1 MAIAAATRPQ
11 ATDAMTAEPMPQ
23 RPWRRRLADK
33 RAIVTGAS
41 SGVGRAV
48 ALELSRRGV
57 QVLATARRVP
67 RLDELVAQGGR
78 GPGAPIHACAGD
90 ICDSAFRTRLVAE
103 AVERLGGIDL
113 VVAAAGGGAIGRFRD
128 GAPETL
134 AGIFALDL
142 MAPAELVR
150 IALPAIE
157 RGRDPALVLVGS
169 ILGLHPLPLHA
180 DYCAAKAA
188 LRSLAGS
195 LRTELAPTGIDV
207 MLASLGPT
215 ASEFWDALLAGERP
229 AWSRGRP
236 LAADFVARAIADGL
250 ERRRAEIFPG
260 WQAKGYAFAARFL
273 PGLIDRIAARHLRGS
288 DDDTPPGGR
297 SHR

>member
-1 MAIAAATRPQ
+1 MPAESRP
-11 ATDAMTAEPMPQ
+11 P
-23 RPWRRRLADK
+23 RPRRRRLADK
-33 RAIVTGAS
+33 GAIVTGAS

-57 QVLATARRVP
+57 HVLATARRGT
-67 RLDELVAQGGR
+67 RLDELVAQGGH
-78 GPGAPIHACAGD
+78 GPTAPIQACAGD
-90 ICDSAFRTRLVAE
+90 ICDPAFRTRLVAE
-103 AVERLGGIDL
+103 AVERLGGVDL

-128 GAPETL
+128 GTPETL
-134 AGIFALDL
+134 AGIFDLDL
-142 MAPAELVR
+142 VAPAELVR
-150 IALPAIE
+150 TALPVIE
-157 RGRDPALVLVGS
+157 RGRDPAIVLVGS

-180 DYCAAKAA
+180 EYCAAKAA

-195 LRTELAPTGIDV
+195 LRAELAPTGIDV

-260 WQAKGYAFAARFL
+260 YQATGYAFAARFL
-273 PGLIDRIAARHLRGS
+273 PGLIDRIAARHLRRSEDG
-288 DDDTPPGGR
+288 TFPGGGSQR
-297 SHR
+297 